1 MSSEMVIRN
10 KASREMGY
18 IRTSSSGKQT
28 AYNKRREKLGCFD
41 PKTNLTRDADNRV
54 IGHGNILASLI
65 LASL

>member
-10 KASREMGY
+10 KASKEMGY

-41 PKTNLTRDADNRV
+41 PKSNLTKDINNRV
-54 IGHGNILASLI
+54 IGQGNMLAGLI
-65 LASL
+65 LSSL

>member
-10 KASREMGY
+10 TASREMGY
-18 IRTSSSGKQT
+18 IRPRSSGKQP
-28 AYNKRREKLGCFD
+28 AYNNRREKLGCFD

-54 IGHGNILASLI
+54 IGNGNMLASLI

>member
-28 AYNKRREKLGCFD
+28 AYNKRREKI
-41 PKTNLTRDADNRV
+41 KKK
-54 IGHGNILASLI
+54 I
-65 LASL
+65 